1 MRSDWT
7 TLPEAVTARI
17 AERVGGIIDVDP
29 APSGNHAEIASTVT
43 GSARKVFVKAA
54 SGDLGVRSL
63 RFELAATSAITGYP
77 PEVLW
82 HFECGGWL
90 VVGVEHLDGSHP
102 DLSPGSAD
110 LDLLASALKGLQETP
125 APDGRW
131 FTPANRLGFAH
142 PAMEGGMLVHSDLN
156 PANLIVTTR
165 GLRIV
170 DWAWATRSAPWVEL
184 ALLVQWLIGSGH
196 TASQAEKWLAQF
208 PAWTATD
215 PEVLNDFATRSASKW
230 STKSRE
236 SNLGW
241 VHDLAAWTTEWATH
255 RSRACYRTARCPTTC
270 GLGPDG

>member
-1 MRSDWT
+1 MRRDWT
-7 TLPEAVTARI
+7 ALPESVTARI
-17 AERVGGIIDVDP
+17 AERVGGIVDVDP
-29 APSGNHAEIASTVT
+29 ASNGNHAEIASAVT
-43 GSARKVFVKAA
+43 GSAGRVFVKAA

-63 RFELAATSAITGYP
+63 RFELAATSAINGYP

-196 TASQAEKWLAQF
+196 TASQAEEWLAQF
-208 PAWTATD
+208 PAWTAID
-215 PEVLNDFATRSASKW
+215 REVLDDFATRSASKW

-241 VHDLAAWTTEWATH
+241 VHDLAAWTTEWAFH
-255 RSRACYRTARCPTTC
+255 RSRGAPRHCSLPEEPRPRP
-270 GLGPDG
+270 